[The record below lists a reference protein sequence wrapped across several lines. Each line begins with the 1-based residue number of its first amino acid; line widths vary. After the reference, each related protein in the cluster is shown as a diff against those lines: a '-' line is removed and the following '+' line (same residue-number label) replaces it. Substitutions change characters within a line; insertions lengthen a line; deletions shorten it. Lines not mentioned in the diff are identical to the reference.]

1 MLAAPETRNARW
13 GVLIVDP
20 DRGDTL
26 YSRDAGKLFV
36 PASNQKILTSALALE
51 SLGPDYRWSTPILA
65 SGPVREGVL
74 EGDLL
79 IEGRGD
85 PSVTD
90 SIAGD
95 AMLPLLAAADS
106 LAARG
111 IRSIRG
117 RVLPFRD
124 AFPDAT
130 IGFGWAYDDLDEVY
144 GASIDELFFND
155 GFAELYVKA
164 GAVPGDSVSVRVRP
178 AKTFPKVRV
187 SAVTTL
193 RGTGRDSVPQLM
205 AAKDTARGDFVLS
218 GTIPA
223 GDSARLAVTFRDS
236 REAYVSAMAEA
247 LRARGIAIMDSV
259 MPPDSTGDTLVVL
272 KSAPMSRVLAAFMKP
287 SQNQLGEMLLKSVA
301 LVKADTGT
309 ARVGRRLMTEHLRAL
324 GAEADGFIAWDGSGL
339 SRRDMISP
347 ETVVRVLGAMRKSPN
362 YQVYYDA
369 FPIAGIDGTLR
380 TRMRGTT
387 AEANVRGK
395 TGTLGQVRSLSG
407 YVTTKGGGQL
417 VFSVL
422 ANNFVTS
429 TAYITRVQDSIAVR
443 LTRLSIRS
451 AR

>member
-1 MLAAPETRNARW
+1 MLSAPETRNARW

-36 PASNQKILTSALALE
+36 PASNQKILTSSLALE
-51 SLGPDYRWSTPILA
+51 LLGPTYQWSTPILA
-65 SGPVREGVL
+65 SGAIKDGVL
-74 EGDLL
+74 DGDLL
-79 IEGRGD
+79 VEGRGD

-90 SIAGD
+90 SVAGD
-95 AMLPLLAAADS
+95 AMLPLYAIADS
-106 LAARG
+106 LVARG

-155 GFAELYVKA
+155 GFAELHVKA
-164 GAVPGDSVSVRVRP
+164 GSLPGDSVTVRVRP
-178 AKTFPKVRV
+178 ATTFPRIRV
-187 SAVTTL
+187 KAVTAL
-193 RGTGRDSVPQLM
+193 RGTGRDSVAQLI
-205 AAKDTARGDFVLS
+205 AAKDTMRGDFVLT

-223 GDSARLAVTFRDS
+223 GDSANLAVTFRDS
-236 REAYVSAMAEA
+236 REAYVAAMAEA
-247 LRARGIAIMDSV
+247 LRGRGIAIMDSV
-259 MPPDSTGDTLVVL
+259 LPVDSAGDTLFVY
-272 KSAPMSRVLAAFMKP
+272 KSAPLSRVLAAFLKP

-301 LVKADTGT
+301 LAKADTGT
-309 ARVGRRLMTEHLRAL
+309 ARVGRRLMSEHLRAL
-324 GAEADGFIAWDGSGL
+324 GVEADGFIAWDGSGL
-339 SRRDMISP
+339 SRRDMITP
-347 ETVVRVLGAMRKSPN
+347 ETVVRVLSAMRKSPN
-362 YQVYYDA
+362 FQVYYDA
-369 FPIAGIDGTLR
+369 FPIAGVDGTLR

-407 YVTTKGGGQL
+407 YVTTRGGGQL

-443 LTRLSIRS
+443 LSRMNIRS